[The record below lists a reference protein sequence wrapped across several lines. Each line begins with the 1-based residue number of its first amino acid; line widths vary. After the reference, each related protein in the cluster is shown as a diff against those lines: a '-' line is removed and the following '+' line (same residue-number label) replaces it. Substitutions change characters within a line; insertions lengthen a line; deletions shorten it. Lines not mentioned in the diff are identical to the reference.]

1 MIWTVLRVLV
11 ALTAAVVVYVF
22 GAAILRKFKVPPPPE
37 PDPAD
42 LEAVDYRYR
51 CIVCGAEVT
60 MTAAP
65 SGEIPE
71 PPRHCREDMALVVE
85 AASDDGGP

>member
-1 MIWTVLRVLV
+1 MLYVKVLIAILA
-11 ALTAAVVVYVF
+11 ALTIYVIAAGMIRSF
-22 GAAILRKFKVPPPPE
+22 NTEPPAEPE
-37 PDPAD
+37 PGELRP
-42 LEAVDYRYR
+42 VDYRYR

-65 SGEIPE
+65 GDDVPE

-85 AASDDGGP
+85 AGTD